1 MATSGHDPDAVRPT
15 RIEVLEESQRTSRQ
29 QEIVD
34 DLVVGPTSNIYTTL
48 VRHPDAAAAM
58 VNLGRTLRAGVIP
71 DRDREILILRT
82 GCNCGSAYELAQ
94 HLRIGRA
101 AGLSDDDVA
110 RIRLGPAAEGWDP
123 FEADL
128 CRACD
133 ELHVDHTISDRTWV
147 ALAGR
152 YDEKQMIQAAM
163 IVGYYHLVSF
173 VLNSLG
179 VPIEDGTER
188 FPT

>member
-1 MATSGHDPDAVRPT
+1 MATSGHEPDAARPT
-15 RIEVLEESQRTSRQ
+15 RIEVLDESQRTPRQ
-29 QEIVD
+29 EEIVA

-48 VRHPDAAAAM
+48 VRHPDAATAM
-58 VNLGRTLRAGVIP
+58 ANLGRTLRAGTIS
-71 DRDREILILRT
+71 DRHREILILRT

-94 HLRIGRA
+94 HLRIGKTV
-101 AGLSDDDVA
+101 GLSDEDVA
-110 RIRLGPAAEGWDP
+110 RIRIGAEAEGWDP

-133 ELHVDHTISDRTWV
+133 ELHVDHTISGATWG
-147 ALAGR
+147 ALTR
-152 YDEKQMIQAAM
+152 HYDEQQMIQATM
-163 IVGYYHLVSF
+163 LIGYYHLVSF

-179 VPIEDGTER
+179 VPIEEGTER